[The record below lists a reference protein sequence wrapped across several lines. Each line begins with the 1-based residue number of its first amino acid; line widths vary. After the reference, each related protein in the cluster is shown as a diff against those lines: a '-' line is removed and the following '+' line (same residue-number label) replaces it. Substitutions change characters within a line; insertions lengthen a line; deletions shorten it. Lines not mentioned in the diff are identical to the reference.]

1 MADSMPLPPYVLLPR
16 RFMGITEEAEEE
28 EAKNL

>member
-16 RFMGITEEAEEE
+16 RFMGIAEEEE
-28 EAKNL
+28 EAKPLI

>member
-16 RFMGITEEAEEE
+16 FMGIAEEEEE
-28 EAKNL
+28 EAKPLI